1 MKKLTE
7 KEIHRKF
14 AEAFFECV
22 YMDLSK
28 EASYYREGM
37 EKYLETLTTEDINKL
52 LLEVNINYDNY
63 IISEANK
70 YYPAIVAVVE
80 NNLGKVLPKFKMK
93 DKDLSIMFVP
103 RPDQKDIQFK
113 NKGIFAQYDPLFNC
127 ILLYITNKDN
137 TIDQTS
143 INYIK
148 SNIFKDAFTHELT
161 HFEDYDNI
169 INSYPNAI
177 ENSKLIQPKNPDDGL
192 LEINALTVQLIQA
205 LDKQLID
212 DFRQNMLNSDEKIN
226 KENLPNMIR
235 KALDRVLNNK
245 TTVGRNTLIA
255 SKINNLS
262 EENKRKVIKHVYLYF
277 MDEFIQTYPFLKQN
291 S

>member
-1 MKKLTE
+1 MKKWTE
-7 KEIHRKF
+7 EEIHRKF

-22 YMDLSK
+22 YMDLNK
-28 EASYYREGM
+28 EASYYREGV
-37 EKYLETLTTEDINKL
+37 EKYLDALTTEDINQL

-70 YYPAIVAVVE
+70 
-80 NNLGKVLPKFKMK
+80 L
-93 DKDLSIMFVP
+93 
-103 RPDQKDIQFK
+103 
-113 NKGIFAQYDPLFNC
+113 
-127 ILLYITNKDN
+127 
-137 TIDQTS
+137 
-143 INYIK
+143 
-148 SNIFKDAFTHELT
+148 
-161 HFEDYDNI
+161 
-169 INSYPNAI
+169 NAI
-177 ENSKLIQPKNPDDGL
+177 ENSKLIQTKNPDDGL

-205 LDKQLID
+205 LDKQLIN

-235 KALDRVLNNK
+235 KALDQVLNNK
-245 TTVGRNTLIA
+245 TTTGRNTLIA